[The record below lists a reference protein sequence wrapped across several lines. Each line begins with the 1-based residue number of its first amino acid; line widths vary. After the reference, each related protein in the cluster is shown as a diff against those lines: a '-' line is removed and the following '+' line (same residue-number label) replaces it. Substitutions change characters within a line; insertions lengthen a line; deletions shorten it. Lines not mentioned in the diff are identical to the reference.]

1 MPLFPFFLSSLWV
14 SFILGQYYFFFSC
27 RERLR
32 GSTTRFPHHKIPLL
46 IFPFLYIIYFY
57 PFAPFSLLIRSG
69 GYETLHPERNYLAI
83 PFLIA
88 ILLVAFLKSSSIFVL
103 FFIVII
109 FFFSCITT
117 YGKSSCWKDQ
127 QLLPLMHSCAM
138 CMQLIHLMMNTESHA
153 KWFHSYTTAS
163 VRTWA
168 RHCHLKIF
176 SHPIRK
182 FSRRF
187 GLLAAEFKLF
197 FFFFLILGAQR
208 EVLLATL

>member
-1 MPLFPFFLSSLWV
+1 MDTFWMLIHAPFPVL
-14 SFILGQYYFFFSC
+14 SFIPLSIIHSWPILLFFSC

-109 FFFSCITT
+109 IFFSCITT

-127 QLLPLMHSCAM
+127 QLLRLMHSCA
-138 CMQLIHLMMNTESHA
+138 CSWFIWWWIPNRMQNGFIRIQQRQSGRGHA
-153 KWFHSYTTAS
+153 T
-163 VRTWA
+163 V
-168 RHCHLKIF
+168 I
-176 SHPIRK
+176 
-182 FSRRF
+182 
-187 GLLAAEFKLF
+187 
-197 FFFFLILGAQR
+197 
-208 EVLLATL
+208 